1 MSKHIGPVVCLLIMM
16 LDIVAGILGIQAEIT
31 QNKVKNQRVW
41 IFDCR
46 EPSHEAFKL
55 GLAALVL
62 LCLAH
67 TIANFFGGCVCIC
80 SKQDL
85 QRATANKPLAVGFLI
100 FSWIILAMA
109 STMLIIGTLAN
120 LRSRKTCALAHHRL
134 LSIGGIVCF
143 IHGIF
148 MVAYYLSAS
157 AYARE
162 DKRKMNPQAPHA

>member
-109 STMLIIGTLAN
+109 STMLIIGTLGKFEVEKNMCAGTSSSSVNRRNCVLHSWN
-120 LRSRKTCALAHHRL
+120 LHGCL
-134 LSIGGIVCF
+134 LSLC
-143 IHGIF
+143 
-148 MVAYYLSAS
+148 LSLCS
-157 AYARE
+157 
-162 DKRKMNPQAPHA
+162 